1 MLAVGP
7 ALLGSGGAMLQ
18 SQTARAYG
26 LGISRKGV
34 QSRVQLVANFCVQA
48 ARESTW
54 GLHAFL
60 STAFPPS
67 AFVHYSEIARY
78 DETPMRVKTSGASS
92 SATVV
97 LPLKDTADSVAPQS
111 ALAASSSQTWAPDMG
126 ELAHT
131 LSHGAKILQ
140 SESSSAVLLE
150 HDGQF
155 ALFVSSGFEHLQ
167 VLERCNAPCLQ
178 EALSRQSAATA
189 FSKQFA
195 AKTRVATTDEA
206 SANYACERSITA
218 SPERHGWESIHYPC
232 EVHIC
237 ARIHS
242 SVFSLMQSDVTGLI
256 RHALSLNV
264 SAQMNAFRRALREEI
279 RSRGIRVIRGAP
291 PPDATRHR
299 RRVLR
304 LFCSHGRCI
313 IQRQALL
320 ALLPNGDWRKSELQM
335 YVLGADAVDKDAALS
350 VFTNGLITA
359 LAGTVFEV
367 YPRHR
372 WTGADLAIDRCGLL
386 ESVHGLG
393 SATYARYMRLLA
405 VVAHEP
411 ATGASAE
418 NEVLPLSYAS
428 AAYDGG
434 AEDRGYGDEGAT
446 AAEGGGAGN
455 STQRMGDAA
464 AFNAQS
470 RRVASAWVGHEA
482 VGVAGRHEA
491 DY

>member
-1 MLAVGP
+1 
-7 ALLGSGGAMLQ
+7 
-18 SQTARAYG
+18 
-26 LGISRKGV
+26 
-34 QSRVQLVANFCVQA
+34 
-48 ARESTW
+48 
-54 GLHAFL
+54 
-60 STAFPPS
+60 
-67 AFVHYSEIARY
+67 
-78 DETPMRVKTSGASS
+78 
-92 SATVV
+92 
-97 LPLKDTADSVAPQS
+97 
-111 ALAASSSQTWAPDMG
+111 MG

-140 SESSSAVLLE
+140 SESSSAELLE
-150 HDGQF
+150 QDGQF

-178 EALSRQSAATA
+178 EALSRQSVATA

-195 AKTRVATTDEA
+195 AKTRIATTDEA

-218 SPERHGWESIHYPC
+218 SPERHGWESTHYPC
-232 EVHIC
+232 EVHMC

-242 SVFSLMQSDVTGLI
+242 SVFSLMQSDVAGLI

-304 LFCSHGRCI
+304 LFCSHGRCS

-320 ALLPNGDWRKSELQM
+320 VLLPNGDWRKSELQM

-359 LAGTVFEV
+359 FAGTVFEV

-372 WTGADLAIDRCGLL
+372 WTSADLAIDRCGLL

-418 NEVLPLSYAS
+418 SEVLPLSYAS

-434 AEDRGYGDEGAT
+434 AEDRGYGEEGAT

-470 RRVASAWVGHEA
+470 RRVASAWWATKPLVSLVVMRLLIEPLKQLLAEKLGVNGAEWDLQQMRTTAKEA
-482 VGVAGRHEA
+482 LARRPYQRAYKLTEATNNTSELACLWRGEMLLKSDELWQVLPARALTQRTSCLAFRMLSRIGCAVQELLIARHEQLPTKLFLLLTRP
-491 DY
+491 D